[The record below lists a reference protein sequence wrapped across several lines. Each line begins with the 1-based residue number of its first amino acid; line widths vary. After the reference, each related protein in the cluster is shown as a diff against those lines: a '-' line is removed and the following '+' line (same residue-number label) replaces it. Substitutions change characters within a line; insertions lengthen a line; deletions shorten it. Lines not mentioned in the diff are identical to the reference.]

1 MAAQH
6 GHQGDDERVDSV
18 ALADRRE
25 ADSERDARVAELE
38 AALDRRD
45 EQVQALIDQYEH
57 LLATR
62 ERLRRAAGDSE
73 FVWTDDRD
81 GSTTLLDR
89 LR

>member
-1 MAAQH
+1 MAAQNR
-6 GHQGDDERVDSV
+6 HQGDDECVAGVTVDGEQ
-18 ALADRRE
+18 AATE
-25 ADSERDARVAELE
+25 TDARVAELE

-45 EQVQALIDQYEH
+45 DQVQALIDQYEH

-62 ERLRRAAGDSE
+62 ERLRRNAGDSE

-81 GSTTLLDR
+81 ESPALLDR